1 VLVIAPASVS
11 RSAIMDPYYR
21 VIKEVWLPFLK
32 IKVTVEAGVFC
43 IKSFQIEA
51 RVVNE
56 ATF

>member
-1 VLVIAPASVS
+1 
-11 RSAIMDPYYR
+11 MDPYYR